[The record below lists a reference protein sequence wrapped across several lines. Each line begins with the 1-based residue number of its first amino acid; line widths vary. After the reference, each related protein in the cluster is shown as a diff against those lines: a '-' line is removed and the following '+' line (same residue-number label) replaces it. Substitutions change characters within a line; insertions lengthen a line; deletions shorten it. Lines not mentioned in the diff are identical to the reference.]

1 MAPKLSADPGK
12 SATYYRSNPEAK
24 AVKNA
29 AQRKRNKS
37 KLAIQYRVDLKRE
50 RRQRGIDGKGGPD
63 MSHDSQ
69 GNLAPESPKKNR
81 ARNGAGD
88 NARFRRQ

>member
-12 SATYYRSNPEAK
+12 SAAYYRSNPEAR

-37 KLAIQYRVDLKRE
+37 KLSIQYRIDLKRE

-69 GNLAPESPKKNR
+69 GNLALESPKKNR

-88 NARFRRQ
+88 NARFRRP